1 LHDFCRKYDC
11 AILPIVRRI
20 ALTEKQ
26 IRQYRLPT
34 RPTKREGNNHA
45 RDFEGRSVELDALPS
60 RTLRQLVTDCIELHI
75 TPDQLSILRTAEE
88 SERDFI
94 TQFADQA
101 ADREDYPED
110 YR

>member
-1 LHDFCRKYDC
+1 M
-11 AILPIVRRI
+11 
-20 ALTEKQ
+20 
-26 IRQYRLPT
+26 
-34 RPTKREGNNHA
+34 
-45 RDFEGRSVELDALPS
+45 
-60 RTLRQLVTDCIELHI
+60 TDCIELHI